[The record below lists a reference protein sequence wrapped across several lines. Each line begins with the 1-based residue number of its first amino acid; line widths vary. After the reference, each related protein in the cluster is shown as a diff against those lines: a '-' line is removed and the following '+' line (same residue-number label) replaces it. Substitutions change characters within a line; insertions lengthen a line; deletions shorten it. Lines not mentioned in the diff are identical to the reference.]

1 MVVPLIAAASPLPAP
16 PPVQPHLLPCPAEA
30 GWELVAGARLPRR
43 GTDGAPLGG
52 YSAASYRSESDVL
65 LLLSDATRGRV
76 DAWSGVRQLG
86 RVPLRPLFQL
96 ELKGSPQAPLPAEI
110 DAEGLVVLGERLWV
124 ASEGRRSAA
133 RPAQLLAFE
142 RSSGLLQRA
151 YPVPADWQ
159 PAPGRGLEANQG
171 PESLALL
178 RRPGQTDVLLMA
190 AERPLLQDPPRQV
203 RLLGWSLEP
212 AGPQARPLARLA
224 IPAGEG
230 WGLTD
235 LLVVD
240 ASSPAPSLL
249 ALLRRFQAPARW
261 QVLLAHYPLP
271 GEGADPKDD
280 PEAVLEPIHQWDL
293 IAAGLPADNWEALTP
308 GPTQP
313 DGRPTLLLASDDNFS
328 PLQDNHLALLAPR
341 RNALCPPQR

>member
-1 MVVPLIAAASPLPAP
+1 VVI
-16 PPVQPHLLPCPAEA
+16 
-30 GWELVAGARLPRR
+30 
-43 GTDGAPLGG
+43 
-52 YSAASYRSESDVL
+52 
-65 LLLSDATRGRV
+65 
-76 DAWSGVRQLG
+76 
-86 RVPLRPLFQL
+86 
-96 ELKGSPQAPLPAEI
+96 
-110 DAEGLVVLGERLWV
+110 GERLWV

-133 RPAQLLAFE
+133 RPAQLLAFD

-151 YPVPADWQ
+151 YPLPADWQ
-159 PAPGRGLEANQG
+159 PAPGRGLGANQG

-178 RRPGQTDVLLMA
+178 HRPGRTDVLLMA
-190 AERPLLQDPPRQV
+190 AESPLKQDPPAQV

-212 AGPQARPLARLA
+212 TGAKARPLARLA

-240 ASSPAPSLL
+240 GSGPSPGLL

-271 GEGADPKDD
+271 GEGADPKAG

-293 IAAGLPADNWEALTP
+293 IAAGLPPDNWEALTP
-308 GPTQP
+308 GPTQA
-313 DGRPTLLLASDDNFS
+313 DGRPSLLLASDDNFS
-328 PLQDNHLALLAPR
+328 ALQDNHLALLAPR
-341 RNALCPPQR
+341 RSAPCPPNR